1 MIYSSDKSGR
11 YCETS
16 SPRSSR
22 LRVKV
27 ALRGSP
33 PSAADRAGLA
43 PGSASSGARYSAH
56 LHCGRTTATVGKQA
70 SRGFSHDQHEG
81 HWRSRLA
88 AALLLMCVC
97 PAEVLG
103 LVLTKMSLG
112 VLACVRTS
120 DCIERSRSCPCLD
133 ERRGS
138 SRLGSFLSYSFC
150 TCHEIK
156 RRYPPRSP
164 PPNNTVARRRS
175 FPPRRTEGDEP
186 KVGLKAGSPKN
197 PDAILLASSP
207 VFWFQSPLGPMAIT
221 QCEKSTP

>member
-1 MIYSSDKSGR
+1 M
-11 YCETS
+11 
-16 SPRSSR
+16 
-22 LRVKV
+22 

-120 DCIERSRSCPCLD
+120 DCIERSRSCPCLFRR
-133 ERRGS
+133 EKRIQSTGFLFVIFILYVSRNKEEISSEIPPRPTTPAIAARLVAWPPATAQAVGNKRRGGHQKLT
-138 SRLGSFLSYSFC
+138 R
-150 TCHEIK
+150 
-156 RRYPPRSP
+156 
-164 PPNNTVARRRS
+164 
-175 FPPRRTEGDEP
+175 D
-186 KVGLKAGSPKN
+186 
-197 PDAILLASSP
+197 
-207 VFWFQSPLGPMAIT
+207 
-221 QCEKSTP
+221 ST